1 MSSRDPIAATTAVP
15 VDETADRLSTDGGA
29 GGSGQPGGQTDVGAT
44 VKGAAQ
50 QTQQRAGELVGK
62 ARQQSEQQITTQ
74 KDRAAEGLT
83 TLASAIR
90 RVGGEVRNEQQPQI
104 ADLAETAASQAE
116 RFGRFLRETDVNQ
129 LVRGV
134 EDFARRQPALF
145 LGGAVALG
153 AVAARFLKA
162 SSEQATQQGTGQQDL
177 YTDYADIPEPVARY
191 ETAGTTGRRQ
201 ARG

>member
-1 MSSRDPIAATTAVP
+1 MTREDRISSSTAVP
-15 VDETADRLSTDGGA
+15 VDLGTDIGG
-29 GGSGQPGGQTDVGAT
+29 GKGQTDIGST
-44 VKGAAQ
+44 VKDAAE

-62 ARQQSEQQITTQ
+62 ARQQGEQQITTQ
-74 KDRAAEGLT
+74 KERAAEGIN
-83 TLASAIR
+83 TLAHAIR
-90 RVGGEVRNEQQPQI
+90 RVGDEVRSEQQPQI
-104 ADLAETAASQAE
+104 AALADTAAAQAE

-162 SSEQATQQGTGQQDL
+162 SSEQATEPGAGQQDL
-177 YTDYADIPEPVARY
+177 YADIPEPVARY

-201 ARG
+201 SARG